1 MCVSFL
7 PTAAVDSKQSRNI
20 ISLFGCL
27 NLLVTEK
34 RTLFYAKFKLQTV
47 FLERHSCRLVT
58 YSPEKR
64 TGQKQ

>member
-34 RTLFYAKFKLQTV
+34 RTLFYAKFKSQ
-47 FLERHSCRLVT
+47 FLERHSCRLVI